1 MARKFTRNYK
11 HEYEYVLIQDRFE
24 DNEEG
29 EKEKVQNP
37 PTFKF
42 KPLSQKQLAK
52 IQDSIITYED
62 GFKSMRIS
70 QNSVNVDVVKSQ
82 ICGWDNIFDENDK
95 EIKYDPK
102 VGVDDDM
109 LTFIGNEGIT
119 EFGSVILNVS
129 KFPDDAEAHL
139 GNF

>member
-11 HEYEYVLIQDRFE
+11 HEYEYVLTQDRFE
-24 DNEEG
+24 EDG
-29 EKEKVQNP
+29 SKVQNP

-82 ICGWDNIFDENDK
+82 ICGWENIFDENDK

-109 LTFIGNEGIT
+109 LAFIGTEGIT

-129 KFPDDAEAHL
+129 KFPDDTEAHL